1 MSAPGRVRNRF
12 LRRALLLVPAL
23 CLCLVGS
30 GIAEQQAPKAKKP
43 AKSHKKAATPP
54 VVEPVLEAK
63 AVEIL
68 KSAGSRL
75 AAARTMSFTALATHE
90 IPSRFGLPLLYTVK
104 GEVILQRPDKLR
116 VITPGDGR
124 AFEFYYNGKTMMAYA
139 PVENLVAVADMPPTI
154 DDMQKEIYRLAA
166 ISFPF
171 ADLIASD
178 PYKALGPELKVAFY
192 IGQSHLVGGTTTDIV
207 ALGNDKAFAQVWI
220 GADDHLPRM
229 VRLVYL
235 DDPSGLRYQVE
246 YSNWELDRTI
256 PPDTFE
262 SAKASSA
269 PRIPFSRPDLEP
281 LPGPKPPAK
290 KSKPAK
296 TKLPGGRSS

>member
-1 MSAPGRVRNRF
+1 MSVPGRVRTRF

-30 GIAEQQAPKAKKP
+30 GIAEQQVPKPKKT
-43 AKSHKKAATPP
+43 AKSQKKAAIPL
-54 VVEPVLEAK
+54 VVKPVLEAK
-63 AVEIL
+63 ALEIL
-68 KSAGSRL
+68 KAAGSRL

-90 IPSRFGLPLLYTVK
+90 LPSRFGPQLLYTAK
-104 GEVILQRPDKLR
+104 GEVVLQRPDKLR

-124 AFEFYYNGKTMMAYA
+124 AFEFYYNGKTVMAYA
-139 PVENLVAVADMPPTI
+139 PVENLVAVADVPPTI
-154 DDMQKEIYRLAA
+154 DEMQKEIYRLAA

-171 ADLIASD
+171 TDLIASD
-178 PYKALGPELKVAFY
+178 PFKALGPDLQIAFY

-220 GADDHLPRM
+220 GTDDHLPRQ

-246 YSNWELDRTI
+246 YSNWNLDRSI

-262 SAKASSA
+262 SAKANSA
-269 PRIPFSRPDLEP
+269 PRIPFARPDLEP
-281 LPGPKPPAK
+281 FPGPKPPAK
-290 KSKPAK
+290 KGNPAK
-296 TKLPGGRSS
+296 TK

>member
-1 MSAPGRVRNRF
+1 V
-12 LRRALLLVPAL
+12 
-23 CLCLVGS
+23 LVGS
-30 GIAEQQAPKAKKP
+30 GNAEQQAPKAKKP
-43 AKSHKKAATPP
+43 TKSQKKAAAPP
-54 VVEPVLEAK
+54 LVEPVLEAK
-63 AVEIL
+63 ALDLL
-68 KSAGSRL
+68 KTAASRL
-75 AAARTMSFTALATHE
+75 AVAQTMSFTAVATHE
-90 IPSRFGLPLLYTVK
+90 LPSRFGPPLLYTVK

-124 AFEFYYNGKTMMAYA
+124 SFEFYYNGKTMMAYA
-139 PVENLVAVADMPPTI
+139 PVENLVAVVNAPPTI
-154 DDMQKEIYRLAA
+154 DEMQDEAHRLAA
-166 ISFPF
+166 ITFPF
-171 ADLIASD
+171 ADLISSD
-178 PYKALGPELKVAFY
+178 PGKVLKSGLKVAFY
-192 IGQSHLVGGTTTDIV
+192 IGQSQVVGGTTTDMV
-207 ALGNDKAFAQVWI
+207 AIGNDKAFAQLWI
-220 GADDHLPRM
+220 GTDDHLPRM
-229 VRLVYL
+229 VRIVYL

-246 YSNWELDRTI
+246 YSNWDLDRTI

>member
-1 MSAPGRVRNRF
+1 MSALGRVRDRF
-12 LRRALLLVPAL
+12 PWRALLLVPAL

-30 GIAEQQAPKAKKP
+30 GNAGQQAPKAKKP
-43 AKSHKKAATPP
+43 AKSQKKAAIAPP
-54 VVEPVLEAK
+54 VAEPVLEAK
-63 AVEIL
+63 ALDIL
-68 KSAGSRL
+68 KAASSRL
-75 AAARTMSFTALATHE
+75 AAAHTLSFTAVGSHE
-90 IPSRFGLPLLYTVK
+90 IPSRFGPPLLYSVK
-104 GEVILQRPDKLR
+104 GDVILQRPDKLR

-124 AFEFYYNGKTMMAYA
+124 AFEFYYNGKTMTAYA
-139 PVENLVAVADMPPTI
+139 PVENLVAVADAPPTV
-154 DDMQKEIYRLAA
+154 DLMLTEAQRLAA

-171 ADLIASD
+171 TDLIASD
-178 PYKALGPELKVAFY
+178 PYKALGPELQVAFY
-192 IGQSHLVGGTTTDIV
+192 VGQSHLVGGTTTDIV

-220 GADDHLPRM
+220 GTEDHLPRQ

-256 PPDTFE
+256 PPETFE
-262 SAKASSA
+262 SAKANSA
-269 PRIPFSRPDLEP
+269 PRIPFARPDLEP

-296 TKLPGGRSS
+296 TK